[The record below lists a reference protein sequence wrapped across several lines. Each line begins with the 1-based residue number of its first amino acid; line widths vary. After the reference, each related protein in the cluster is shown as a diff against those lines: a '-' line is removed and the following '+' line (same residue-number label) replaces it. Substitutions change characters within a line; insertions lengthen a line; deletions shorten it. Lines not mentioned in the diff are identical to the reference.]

1 MPPST
6 SIVVAAIVLGLKY
19 LAYWVTGSV
28 ALYSDALESI
38 VNLITAA
45 VALYAIH
52 VSAQPAD
59 RRHQFGHH
67 KAEYFSAVIEGV
79 LIVVAA
85 LLIFHEAYDAF
96 LRPRALSEPAA
107 GARHQRPR
115 HRHQR
120 RLVVFPADLGPP
132 PALAGAGRRR
142 LASADR
148 RRDLRRRDRR
158 PGAGDG

>member
-1 MPPST
+1 M
-6 SIVVAAIVLGLKY
+6 GLKY

-96 LRPRALSEPAA
+96 LQPRTLSEPTRGLPSTALATAINA
-107 GARHQRPR
+107 GWSYFLLTWGRRQRS
-115 HRHQR
+115 
-120 RLVVFPADLGPP
+120 
-132 PALAGAGRRR
+132 PALVADGWHLLTDVATSVGVLVG
-142 LASADR
+142 LA
-148 RRDLRRRDRR
+148 
-158 PGAGDG
+158 AGDG